1 MEAFFHAQQ
10 SDKEVIKQEKNLI
23 GFMRATEVTV
33 NKTDN
38 SYNQHMHV
46 LLCVENTY
54 FKNTENY
61 MSQKQWIGFWKRA
74 MKLDYDL
81 IVDVRVIKP
90 KNKYKSDLQSAID
103 ETCSG
108 TLVTNYK
115 VLTI

>member
-1 MEAFFHAQQ
+1 
-10 SDKEVIKQEKNLI
+10 
-23 GFMRATEVTV
+23 
-33 NKTDN
+33 
-38 SYNQHMHV
+38 
-46 LLCVENTY
+46 
-54 FKNTENY
+54 
-61 MSQKQWIGFWKRA
+61 